1 MSTPRNFE
9 WRCHATMAQ
18 NDNQVSIMLQ
28 QAATGD
34 VPFGTVWSFQSLPT
48 KFQIANQLSIA
59 LLFLVIWFAVQ
70 VGLILVSEKDTVTG
84 TTLLRAADDF
94 GVYLWLLY
102 TAYRWFADGMTRYR
116 INADEVS
123 LKKGWMHRVQSTTP
137 LKRVQNIEVVQG
149 VIYRPFG
156 LAELRVL
163 SAGHAL
169 KLPGLPV
176 KEAQRIRLGMMQS
189 INGEAH
195 DHH

>member
-1 MSTPRNFE
+1 
-9 WRCHATMAQ
+9 
-18 NDNQVSIMLQ
+18 MLEQ
-28 QAATGD
+28 TADGD
-34 VPFGTVWSFQSLPT
+34 VPFGTVWEFQSLPA
-48 KFQIANQLSIA
+48 KFQIANQINIA
-59 LLFLVIWFAVQ
+59 LLFLVMWFAVQ

-102 TAYRWFADGMTRYR
+102 TVYRWFADGMTTYR
-116 INADEVS
+116 VNADEVS
-123 LKKGWMHRVQSTTP
+123 LQKGWLHRVQTTTP

-169 KLPGLPV
+169 KIPGLPV
-176 KEAQRIRLGMMQS
+176 KEAERIRLEMMQC

>member
-1 MSTPRNFE
+1 
-9 WRCHATMAQ
+9 MAQ
-18 NDNQVSIMLQ
+18 NDNQVLIMLEQ
-28 QAATGD
+28 PAIGD

-48 KFQIANQLSIA
+48 KFQIANQISIA

-84 TTLLRAADDF
+84 ATLLRVADDF

-116 INADEVS
+116 VDRGEVS
-123 LKKGWMHRVQSTTP
+123 LQKGWLHTVQSTTP

-176 KEAQRIRLGMMQS
+176 NEAQRIRSDMMQS

-195 DHH
+195 DYH